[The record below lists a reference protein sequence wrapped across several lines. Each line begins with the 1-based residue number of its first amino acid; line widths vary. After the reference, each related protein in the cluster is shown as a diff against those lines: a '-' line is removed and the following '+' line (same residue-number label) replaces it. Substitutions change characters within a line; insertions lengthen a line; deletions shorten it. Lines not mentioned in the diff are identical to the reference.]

1 MQVHRHAQLVMPAL
15 GHYRRRRRLR
25 RAFLAMLGHG
35 RRVDRLLVHC
45 ALQGCGRQALEQL
58 RRQHAVPATLALGHR
73 RLGLLPQLHASTAI
87 PERGL
92 IHLGHRRIYFVITVT
107 LGPGPLVLEARRIS
121 TV

>member
-15 GHYRRRRRLR
+15 GPRRRLR

-35 RRVDRLLVHC
+35 RRVDQLLVHC
-45 ALQGCGRQALEQL
+45 ALQGFGRQALEQL
-58 RRQHAVPATLALGHR
+58 RRQHAVPATLVLGHR
-73 RLGLLPQLHASTAI
+73 RLGLLPQLPVSTAI

-92 IHLGHRRIYFVITVT
+92 IHLGHRQINFVITVT